1 MQSDGIKSDEA
12 TFLIVVGMVDEIP
25 FSRYRERGTT
35 VLRRTDTEVRFLS
48 VNFSHSLKACITCET
63 DVCNGI
69 GVNRILRDGIVQF
82 NGSCSP
88 DTHITDTQ
96 RPPPYCLTA
105 AETKKARD
113 QASFSKV
120 PLKLRARSPQ
130 PICQNGEAI

>member
-12 TFLIVVGMVDEIP
+12 TFLIVVGMVDEIT

-88 DTHITDTQ
+88 
-96 RPPPYCLTA
+96 PP
-105 AETKKARD
+105 R
-113 QASFSKV
+113 SKV
-120 PLKLRARSPQ
+120 LQSQ
-130 PICQNGEAI
+130 

>member
-35 VLRRTDTEVRFLS
+35 VLHRTDTEVRFLS

-88 DTHITDTQ
+88 RYSYH
-96 RPPPYCLTA
+96 RHPEATA
-105 AETKKARD
+105 ILLDSGGNEK
-113 QASFSKV
+113 
-120 PLKLRARSPQ
+120 SPRLSELQ
-130 PICQNGEAI
+130 